1 VNISHIHSISS
12 EKAFPADTRNYLPQI
27 SQIYEKIVSRRSR
40 RFTQGISSSYQTLAQ
55 GYCWQTKAWRSWIAR
70 IYEKLF
76 PADRADLRRE
86 FPVVSGHLPKG
97 TVGRRR
103 LGEVGSRRFTKNC
116 FSQIYVELS
125 PADHADLRRG
135 YPATFSMKCHSPPT
149 RGALTTLRAS
159 RSRSI
164 EVSFINPGGTSAQ
177 ICEICGRLFS

>member
-1 VNISHIHSISS
+1 MCAGIKMLKKWIFPTSIV
-12 EKAFPADTRNYLPQI
+12 FPAKKHFQQI
-27 SQIYEKIVSRRSR
+27 HEIISRRSR
-40 RFTQGISSSYQTLAQ
+40 RFT
-55 GYCWQTKAWRSWIAR
+55 R
-70 IYEKLF
+70 KLF
-76 PADRADLRRE
+76 PADLADLRRE
-86 FPVVSGHLPKG
+86 FPVVTKHLLKG

-103 LGEVGSRRFTKNC
+103 LGEVGSRGFTKNC

-125 PADHADLRRG
+125 PADRADLRRG
-135 YPATFSMKCHSPPT
+135 YPATFSIKCHSPPT